1 MKMWSGRFESETDKS
16 ADDFNSSLRFDKA
29 LFAYDI
35 EGSIA
40 HVRMLEKQKVI
51 SEGDAVMC
59 TEALRKL
66 KEQVFSGKYA
76 IGETYEDVHM
86 AVEAILT
93 ERIGDA
99 AKRIHTARS
108 RNDQVA
114 LDMRIYTKEQ
124 IHGISALV
132 TELIGALKVLAH
144 DNLETVMP
152 GYTHMQK
159 AQPITFAHHLCAYI
173 EMFRRDRE
181 RLFDTYKRT
190 DRMPLGS
197 GALAGSTFDIDR
209 EYTAELLDFAEV
221 TQNSLDSV
229 SDRDYLLEL
238 LSDLSIIMMHLSRF
252 CEEVILWSTEEFGY
266 ITISDAFS
274 TGSSMMPQKKNPDMA
289 ELIRGKTGRV
299 YGSLFGLL
307 TVMKGLPLAY
317 NKDMQEDKECTFDA
331 IDTVCACLDIFRKM
345 IAEVKINHEKMLA
358 ATVNSF
364 VNATDMAEYLVKKGC
379 PFRDAHFIIGGLV
392 KICVTRGIYLAD
404 LSLDELRSTSP
415 MFDADIYHVLDVRTS
430 IRSKQ
435 MTGSPNPKVVKAYLD
450 SVE

>member
-114 LDMRIYTKEQ
+114 LDMRMYTKEQ

-132 TELIGALKVLAH
+132 TELIGALKMLAL

-331 IDTVCACLDIFRKM
+331 IDTVCA
-345 IAEVKINHEKMLA
+345 
-358 ATVNSF
+358 
-364 VNATDMAEYLVKKGC
+364 
-379 PFRDAHFIIGGLV
+379 
-392 KICVTRGIYLAD
+392 
-404 LSLDELRSTSP
+404 
-415 MFDADIYHVLDVRTS
+415 
-430 IRSKQ
+430 
-435 MTGSPNPKVVKAYLD
+435 
-450 SVE
+450 

>member
-59 TEALRKL
+59 ADALRKL

-345 IAEVKINHEKMLA
+345 IAEVQVNHEKMLA
-358 ATVNSF
+358 ATIHSF

-404 LSLDELRSTSP
+404 LSLDELRSASP
-415 MFDADIYHVLDVRTS
+415 LFEADIYHVLDVRTS
-430 IRSKQ
+430 IHSKQ
-435 MTGSPNPKVVKAYLD
+435 MTGAPNPKVVKAYLD